1 MAADQQEAVL
11 KRAVQRGLDNYTL
24 GNATFLAERLLA
36 VRHCAEHVHLLATC
50 YYRAGGS
57 RCVVHSRCQR
67 DPYRSLQEEESL
79 TEASSFS

>member
-57 RCVVHSRCQR
+57 RCVVHSRCQGG
-67 DPYRSLQEEESL
+67 PFKIYP
-79 TEASSFS
+79 

>member
-50 YYRAGGS
+50 YYRAGES
-57 RCVVHSRCQR
+57 RCVVHSDGCTPAPLSCTYSRFG
-67 DPYRSLQEEESL
+67 
-79 TEASSFS
+79 SSTVF